1 MEKKTQPVTHAT
13 VSKIEEIILE
23 LEPLKGKF
31 NKNDKVEVPK
41 RGSASPAKVLKLA
54 ADVTAKVSNA
64 YAPKKDEVLEIALSI
79 LSQTEASA
87 PTPANDVE
95 DDSAPSAPTIASTA
109 NKTGTPVGTLE
120 HSEISKK
127 ISADLGIPLETV
139 EKVTGAFVSQ
149 VSGSFVLGL
158 VALANSLHFIAS
170 SHDKMPGH
178 EARVK
183 AIDDVRK
190 QYVEAGTLTSRK
202 SRS

>member
-1 MEKKTQPVTHAT
+1 MEKKTQVTFAT
-13 VSKIEEIILE
+13 ASKIEEIL
-23 LEPLKGKF
+23 LDLDQLKGKI

-41 RGSASPAKVLKLA
+41 RGSPSPVKVLKLA
-54 ADVTAKVSNA
+54 ADVTAKVANP
-64 YAPKKDEVLEIALSI
+64 YAPKKEEVLEIALSL
-79 LSQTEASA
+79 LSKTEATS
-87 PTPANDVE
+87 VE
-95 DDSAPSAPTIASTA
+95 DTEEESAPSAPTIASSSS
-109 NKTGTPVGTLE
+109 NKSGTPVGTLE

-139 EKVTGAFVSQ
+139 EKITGAFVSQ

-170 SHDKMPGH
+170 SHDKLPGH